1 MPNLMRDLT
10 TVSIRVCVESFM
22 LRCMARE
29 AAKSHGAARN
39 NLQDCFLYIMCNFRA
54 GKYVGTTP

>member
-29 AAKSHGAARN
+29 AAKSHGPARN
-39 NLQDCFLYIMCNFRA
+39 NTGVFLSVKKF
-54 GKYVGTTP
+54 